1 MARAGDRLRD
11 HGRHQRGHSVRR
23 PVASAHPLPASL
35 SGGRNR
41 AWRRRDRGR
50 LSPLLLRDEH
60 PRRGSRGRRHIR
72 RAGDRGVLGCAA
84 PARDRERHD
93 HRRDAGHPRGHSPG
107 QPASHAAPAGRGRSR
122 LGRGLTD
129 FLEEHAEQV
138 GRAAARIKGH
148 VRRTP
153 AMTTDLDPALRL
165 KPECFQ
171 VTGSFKPRGA
181 FNAILSLVA
190 RGARPPGVIAVSSG
204 NHAQAVALA
213 ASSVGVSALIL
224 IPEDANPA
232 KVAATRALGAEVIQ
246 EGITFANREQ
256 RLREVMAER
265 GYVLVHPF
273 DDWDVIH
280 GQGTVAR
287 ELLEDGPDLEVV
299 AAPLGGGGLLSGTA
313 IAAKR
318 HRPSLKVV
326 GVEAA
331 AADDG
336 YRPWRS
342 GSIQTLTS
350 SPSTLADGVRTTAIG
365 KRNFEVMFEHGLV
378 DEVVT
383 VTEEEIAAAVK
394 VAWSRLHLALEPTG
408 ALPLAAHVA
417 GKLTE
422 GRRTGLILSG
432 GNANL
437 QTVATLLK

>member
-1 MARAGDRLRD
+1 
-11 HGRHQRGHSVRR
+11 
-23 PVASAHPLPASL
+23 
-35 SGGRNR
+35 
-41 AWRRRDRGR
+41 
-50 LSPLLLRDEH
+50 
-60 PRRGSRGRRHIR
+60 
-72 RAGDRGVLGCAA
+72 
-84 PARDRERHD
+84 
-93 HRRDAGHPRGHSPG
+93 
-107 QPASHAAPAGRGRSR
+107 
-122 LGRGLTD
+122 LTD

-190 RGARPPGVIAVSSG
+190 RGTRPPGVIAVSSG

-213 ASSVGVSALIL
+213 ASTVGVPALIL

-280 GQGTVAR
+280 GQGTVVR
-287 ELLEDGPDLEVV
+287 ELLEDAPDLEVV

-313 IAAKR
+313 VAAKR

-326 GVEAA
+326 GVEPA

-336 YRPWRS
+336 YRSWRS
-342 GSIQTLTS
+342 GSIQTLGA
-350 SPSTLADGVRTTAIG
+350 SPSTLADGVRTTAVG

-408 ALPLAAHVA
+408 ALPLAAHMA

-422 GRRTGLILSG
+422 GRSTGLILSG